1 MTKTAHVTNSF
12 AAVQIPEW
20 AVKQKL
26 ELLDEEAQGT
36 ANAIHEAEPNTPEAN
51 HCPHCGESG
60 GEPVQVISREFQGEL
75 GHGGIVEWIDEA
87 CSLCCDPRPAHD

>member
-1 MTKTAHVTNSF
+1 MLS
-12 AAVQIPEW
+12 P
-20 AVKQKL
+20 
-26 ELLDEEAQGT
+26 DERDAYQGT
-36 ANAIHEAEPNTPEAN
+36 PASDFV
-51 HCPHCGESG
+51 CPHCGESG